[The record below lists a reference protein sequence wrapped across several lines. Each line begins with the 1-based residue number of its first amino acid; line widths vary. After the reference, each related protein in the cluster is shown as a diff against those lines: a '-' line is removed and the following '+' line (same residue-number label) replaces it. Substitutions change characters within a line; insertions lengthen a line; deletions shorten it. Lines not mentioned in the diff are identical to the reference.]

1 MTYDDLTDEEK
12 ADLRNNITTYY
23 SKKVYQVK
31 ITTDNTT
38 VIGIPDSNYRNGAD
52 ILFVHLDGI
61 YLHDVR
67 DYTRGEDNITL
78 TKAVDAGTTCEILIL
93 RTIAAQA
100 EDYEKLKGDK
110 GDPGISNVRAMT
122 NEEIDEI
129 CQF

>member
-1 MTYDDLTDEEK
+1 M
-12 ADLRNNITTYY
+12 
-23 SKKVYQVK
+23 
-31 ITTDNTT
+31 
-38 VIGIPDSNYRNGAD
+38 
-52 ILFVHLDGI
+52 HLDGI

-67 DYTRGEDNITL
+67 DYVRGDRNITL
-78 TKAVDAGTTCEILIL
+78 TKPVDAGTTCEIMIL
-93 RTIAAQA
+93 RTVSAKA